1 MRRAGRNALA
11 EVFDQDFDADA
22 DQDQAAEDFGFRA
35 EPRRNAF
42 ADLQSGGRD
51 QESRQAD
58 QQRREQGVA
67 QRRSVEQPDLDHPEA
82 ESGDQRV
89 DAERHAEQQRIA

>member
-1 MRRAGRNALA
+1 MPIRIKPPKISAFGPSRDETRLPI
-11 EVFDQDFDADA
+11 FSP
-22 DQDQAAEDFGFRA
+22 AAEIRK
-35 EPRRNAF
+35 
-42 ADLQSGGRD
+42 ADRP
-51 QESRQAD
+51 D